1 MRKHKK
7 MSLAGEE
14 EAKLRRDFDS
24 WTWVDK
30 IDNRV
35 SHAELLQCI
44 SMLAD
49 FYAKQAQNGLVI
61 VQSRAKKQ

>member
-35 SHAELLQCI
+35 CHAELLQCI
-44 SMLAD
+44 NMLAD
-49 FYAKQAQNGLVI
+49 FYAE
-61 VQSRAKKQ
+61 